1 MKMFKMMCIL
11 AMFVAACAALHGQ
24 AVNPSDVGFVPA
36 GMYQHTDIDSVNMAN
51 GNAVIHIPLFGY
63 PQLGS
68 SLKLD
73 YSIIANT
80 SLWQPNIVC
89 YPDGAGGSV
98 CENTYTMGNT
108 PLGGGGLTTTNPCG
122 FVPNASPGI
131 AYLQSATWCEDITLA
146 QLCQLEDPLMINVGT
161 ELFCNHFM
169 AGEFNVVEPTGEEHR
184 LQYDASNL
192 SILRTTDG
200 SGYRLQVDDPQPY
213 FPYYPSGG
221 GWALK
226 DISGSV
232 LTDSKGINLS
242 ANVLA
247 DLNGNTIRVNPPNG
261 ILDTVQ
267 RPIPYPPSA
276 PTSGS
281 ILGCP
286 TLNAQYQPTIGS
298 ATWTVPGP
306 NGQQTT
312 FLLCF
317 ANVAYQTNFW
327 SYGPRGYTQQSM
339 DGNGNMSINV
349 YSESNGTEIVLQS
362 VVLPDANLQTPIYW
376 GFTYDAANPS
386 DPSSIAYGTLTG
398 ILTPQKSS
406 ISYQYSTIADCGVY
420 IEEEPVYVQRIS
432 QRTLTDAGGIKATW
446 NYNFDFP
453 LDAATYPLQSISTDP
468 YGNDT
473 VYGYK
478 TYQCQTLL
486 ATTVHY
492 AGSHLQNHVLRT
504 ENTDYQTVPSLLPTP
519 YDTENNIYANS
530 FPKTATEI
538 DEIGNQAKTTYS
550 YDPGF
555 ISAAPYCYTG
565 DTYDIYYNGESQSPY
580 NALGFC
586 ITYENTLPVSFGLQA
601 SKSVFNYDGTP
612 VATDTTTYKW
622 QDGPLSSNPY
632 YAQNLLT
639 LPCLQSVYSP
649 SQPAGVPIQCAISA
663 QTNLLAETSY
673 GYDEPNGS
681 PSGIRGN
688 QTSVSRWLNT
698 GGGPVKTTVVYN
710 SQGMPTDTYDGNL
723 NVGLPGNHVHTTYD
737 TTGLFPWSVQQGN
750 TGSTA
755 HIDYYSYDLNTG
767 NVLWHTDENGA
778 APTGNTPGP
787 AHTTFYT
794 YDNAFGRPIQIL
806 DPPTPAGRGETDITY
821 DDTALTVTTQVHADP
836 NPQQTSVKKYDSL
849 GRLAQTTAASGA
861 TVETGYDLLGRVTSV
876 SNPHFGT
883 ASSTDGYTTYA
894 YDPLG
899 RKVYQCQ
906 PDNGTGSGSCTPGS
920 SYLQWSYAG
929 NVTTSYD
936 ELRNATQHTADALG
950 RLTRIVEPGNLTT
963 NYSYDA
969 LSNLLS
975 ISQLGNS
982 SSDTPRTRT
991 FTYDSLSRLIQSYNP
1006 ETGWICYGQWSGGNC
1021 VNGYDPNGNL
1031 LFKTDARGVTTNYT
1045 YDNLNRLVAKTYSP
1059 NAPAGSLS
1067 SCYAFDTATNGIGR
1081 LAAEWTKAGSC
1092 TTTSGY
1098 QTMRQYLA
1106 YDSMGRLWNEQ
1117 QCVLGHCTSGPTPPC
1132 AASGNIAPYYQTYCY
1147 DLAGNM
1153 TWNVNGVSNVPNVPG
1168 ANTIGFSYTYDA
1180 AGRLS
1185 TLGSTWSDG
1194 LHPSP
1199 LFTADPT
1206 SGYTAAGALQNF
1218 TLGNSISVIKTY
1230 DNRLR
1235 ATGETAKQQ

>member
-1 MKMFKMMCIL
+1 MKMFKIMCIL
-11 AMFVAACAALHGQ
+11 AVLVATCAVLHGQ

-89 YPDGAGGSV
+89 YPDGAGGSI

-108 PLGGGGLTTTNPCG
+108 PVNGGYTSVNPCG
-122 FVPNASPGI
+122 FVPNASPAI
-131 AYLQSATWCEDITLA
+131 TYLQSATWCEDFMWGQNCYIATDSGGGFLKCEDFLA
-146 QLCQLEDPLMINVGT
+146 
-161 ELFCNHFM
+161 
-169 AGEFNVVEPTGEEHR
+169 AEFNVEEPTGEEHR

-192 SILRTTDG
+192 SNLRTTDG

-226 DISGSV
+226 DIWGSV

-247 DLNGNTIRVNPPNG
+247 DLNGNTIRSNGPNG
-261 ILDTVQ
+261 IVDTVQ
-267 RPIPYPPSA
+267 RPIPFPPLG
-276 PTSGS
+276 PTSNS
-281 ILGCP
+281 TQGCP
-286 TLNAQYQPTIGS
+286 TLNAQYQPAIGS

-306 NGQQTT
+306 NGQPTT

-349 YSESNGTEIVLQS
+349 YSESSAAEIVLQS
-362 VVLPDANLQTPIYW
+362 VVLPDTNYW

-406 ISYQYSTIADCGVY
+406 ISYQYTPIADCGVY
-420 IEEEPVYVQRIS
+420 IEGEPVYVQRIS
-432 QRTLTDAGGIKATW
+432 QRTLTDADGNTAIWK
-446 NYNFDFP
+446 YNFNFP
-453 LDAATYPLQSISTDP
+453 LDGATYPLQSISTDP

-478 TYQCQTLL
+478 TYRCQTLP
-486 ATTVHY
+486 ATTVRY
-492 AGSHLQNHVLRT
+492 AGLYSQNHVLRT
-504 ENTDYQTVPSLLPTP
+504 ENTDYQTVTSLLPTP
-519 YDTENNIYANS
+519 YDTEDNIYANS
-530 FPKTATEI
+530 FPKTVTEI
-538 DEIGNQAKTTYS
+538 DEAGNQAKTTYS

-565 DTYDIYYNGESQSPY
+565 YTYTYYYNGLGGSPE
-580 NALGFC
+580 NALDFC
-586 ITYENTLPVSFGLQA
+586 TISVNTLPVSFGLQT

-612 VATDTTTYKW
+612 VASDTTTYKW
-622 QDGPLSSNPY
+622 QDGSLSSNPY
-632 YAQNLLT
+632 YAGNLLT

-698 GGGPVKTTVVYN
+698 GGDPVKTTAVYN

-723 NVGLPGNHVHTTYD
+723 NAGLPGNHVHTTYD
-737 TTGLFPWSVQQGN
+737 STGIFPSSLQLSS

-767 NVLWHTDENGA
+767 NVRWHTDQNGA
-778 APTGNTPGP
+778 APTGNTPDP
-787 AHTTFYT
+787 AHTASYS
-794 YDNAFGRPIQIL
+794 YDFFGRPTQIL
-806 DPPTPAGRGETDITY
+806 GPPTPAGQGETDIVY
-821 DDTALTVTTQVHADP
+821 DDTALTVTTHVHADP
-836 NPQQTSVKKYDSL
+836 NPQQTSVKQYDSL
-849 GRLAQTTAASGA
+849 GRLHQTTAANNA
-861 TVETGYDLLGRVTSV
+861 IQITHYNLMNRVLSV
-876 SNPHFGT
+876 SNPYIPPAG
-883 ASSTDGYTTYA
+883 TDGYTTYS

-899 RKVYQCQ
+899 RNIYQCN
-906 PDNGTGSGSCTPGS
+906 PDNGTGFGPCTPGGN
-920 SYLQWSYAG
+920 YLQWSCAG

-936 ELRNATQHTADALG
+936 ELRNATRHTADALG
-950 RLTRIVEPGNLTT
+950 RLIQVTEPGPLTT

-975 ISQLGNS
+975 VSQLGNS
-982 SSDTPRTRT
+982 SSDTPRTRS

-1006 ETGWICYGQWSGGNC
+1006 ETGWNCYGQWSYAGC
-1021 VNGYDPNGNL
+1021 VNGYDADDNL
-1031 LFKTDARGVTTNYT
+1031 KYKTDARGVTTNYA
-1045 YDNLNRLVAKTYSP
+1045 YDNLNRLLAKTYT

-1067 SCYAFDTATNGIGR
+1067 SCYAFDTATNGISKLGV
-1081 LAAEWTKAGSC
+1081 EWTTAGSC
-1092 TTTSGY
+1092 SSTSGY
-1098 QTMRQYLA
+1098 QTMRQYIA

-1117 QCVLGHCTSGPTPPC
+1117 QCVLGHCTNGPTPPC
-1132 AASGNIAPYYQTYCY
+1132 AVSGNNAPYYQTYCY

-1153 TWNVNGVSNVPNVPG
+1153 IWNTSGNSNVPG

-1180 AGRLS
+1180 GGQLS
-1185 TLGSTWSDG
+1185 TLGSTWSNG

-1199 LFTADPT
+1199 LFTAAPT
-1206 SGYTAAGALQNF
+1206 NGYSPAGALQNF

-1235 ATGETAKQQ
+1235 TTGETATQQ

>member
-11 AMFVAACAALHGQ
+11 AMLVAACAALHGQ

-108 PLGGGGLTTTNPCG
+108 PVDNGGYTSVNPCG
-122 FVPNASPGI
+122 FVPNASPSI
-131 AYLQSATWCEDITLA
+131 AYLQSATWCEDIMMPQNCYIATDSGGGQLKCEHFLA
-146 QLCQLEDPLMINVGT
+146 
-161 ELFCNHFM
+161 
-169 AGEFNVVEPTGEEHR
+169 AEFNVEEPTGEEHR

-192 SILRTTDG
+192 SNLRTTDG

-221 GWALK
+221 GWVLK

-247 DLNGNTIRVNPPNG
+247 DLNGNTIHGNPPNG
-261 ILDTVQ
+261 IIDTVQ

-281 ILGCP
+281 ISGCP
-286 TLNAQYQPTIGS
+286 TLNAQYQPAVGS

-327 SYGPRGYTQQSM
+327 SYGPRGYTQTSI
-339 DGNGNMSINV
+339 DGNGIMSINI
-349 YSESNGTEIVLQS
+349 YSESNGTEVVLQS
-362 VVLPDANLQTPIYW
+362 VVLPDENYW

-406 ISYQYSTIADCGVY
+406 ISYQYATIADCDVY
-420 IEEEPVYVQRIS
+420 IEGEPVYVQRIS

-453 LDAATYPLQSISTDP
+453 LDGATYPLQSIATDP

-492 AGSHLQNHVLRT
+492 ADHYWKNHVLRT

-530 FPKTATEI
+530 FPQTVTEI
-538 DEIGNQAKTTYS
+538 DEVGNQAKTTYS
-550 YDPGF
+550 YDTGF
-555 ISAAPYCYTG
+555 TSAAPYCFTG
-565 DTYDIYYNGESQSPY
+565 VTYDYYYNGLGESPETLIAPCTTY
-580 NALGFC
+580 
-586 ITYENTLPVSFGLQA
+586 YENTLPASFGLQA

-649 SQPAGVPIQCAISA
+649 SQPAGVPIQCAIGA

-723 NVGLPGNHVHTTYD
+723 NAGLPGNHVHTTYD
-737 TTGLFPWSVQQGN
+737 TTGLFPWSIQQSN

-767 NVLWHTDENGA
+767 NVLGHTDENGA
-778 APTGNTPGP
+778 ATTGNTPGP

-806 DPPTPAGRGETDITY
+806 DPPTPAGRGETDISYT
-821 DDTALTVTTQVHADP
+821 DTTNPTVTTTVKADP
-836 NPQQTSVKKYDSL
+836 DPSQASSKEYDSL
-849 GRLAQTTAASGA
+849 GRLIQTTAASGA
-861 TVETGYDLLGRVTSV
+861 TVETKYDLLDRVTSV

-883 ASSTDGYTTYA
+883 ASTTDGYTTYV
-894 YDPLG
+894 YDALG
-899 RKVYQCQ
+899 RKTYQYH
-906 PDNGTGSGSCTPGS
+906 PDG

-929 NVTTSYD
+929 NVTTYYD

-963 NYSYDA
+963 NYRYDA

-975 ISQLGNS
+975 VSQLGNS

-1031 LFKTDARGVTTNYT
+1031 LLKTDARGVITNYT
-1045 YDNLNRLVAKTYSP
+1045 YDNLNRLLAKTYT

-1067 SCYAFDTATNGIGR
+1067 SCYAFDTATNGIGK
-1081 LAAEWTKAGSC
+1081 LGVEWTTAGSC
-1092 TTTSGY
+1092 SSTSGY
-1098 QTMRQYLA
+1098 QTVRQYLA

-1132 AASGNIAPYYQTYCY
+1132 AASGNSAPYYQTYCY

-1153 TWNVNGVSNVPNVPG
+1153 IWNTSGNSNVPGV
-1168 ANTIGFSYTYDA
+1168 NTVGFSYTYDA
-1180 AGRLS
+1180 GGQLS

-1199 LFTADPT
+1199 LFTATPT
-1206 SGYTAAGALQNF
+1206 GGYSPAGALQNF
-1218 TLGNSISVIKTY
+1218 TLGNSISVMKTY

-1235 ATGETAKQQ
+1235 ATWENATQQ

>member
-1 MKMFKMMCIL
+1 MKMLKMMCIL
-11 AMFVAACAALHGQ
+11 AVLVAACAALHGQ

-89 YPDGAGGSV
+89 YPDGAGGSI

-122 FVPNASPGI
+122 FVPNASPAI

-192 SILRTTDG
+192 SNLRTTDG
-200 SGYRLQVDDPQPY
+200 SGYRLQVNDPQPY
-213 FPYYPSGG
+213 FPYYPSGN
-221 GWALK
+221 GWAMK

-232 LTDSKGINLS
+232 LTNSEGINLS
-242 ANVLA
+242 ANVLT
-247 DLNGNTIRVNPPNG
+247 DPNGNTIRSNGPNG
-261 ILDTVQ
+261 IVDTVQ
-267 RPIPYPPSA
+267 RPIPFPPLG
-276 PTSGS
+276 PTSNS
-281 ILGCP
+281 TQGCP
-286 TLNAQYQPTIGS
+286 TLNAQYQPAIGS

-349 YSESNGTEIVLQS
+349 YSESNATEVVLQS
-362 VVLPDANLQTPIYW
+362 VVLPDANLSAPIYW

-406 ISYQYSTIADCGVY
+406 ISYQYTTIADCGVY
-420 IEEEPVYVQRIS
+420 IEGEPVYVQRIS
-432 QRTLTDAGGIKATW
+432 QRTLTDADGNTAIWK
-446 NYNFDFP
+446 YNFNFP
-453 LDAATYPLQSISTDP
+453 LDGATYPLQSISTDP

-478 TYQCQTLL
+478 TYQCQTLP

-492 AGSHLQNHVLRT
+492 AGPYSQNHVLRT
-504 ENTDYQTVPSLLPTP
+504 ENTDYQTVTSLLPTP
-519 YDTENNIYANS
+519 YDTEDNIYANS
-530 FPKTATEI
+530 FPKTVTEI
-538 DEIGNQAKTTYS
+538 DEVGNQAKTTYS

-586 ITYENTLPVSFGLQA
+586 TTYENTLPVSFGLQA

-612 VATDTTTYKW
+612 VTTDTTTYKW
-622 QDGPLSSNPY
+622 QDGALSSNPY
-632 YAQNLLT
+632 YAKNLLT

-649 SQPAGVPIQCAISA
+649 SQPAGVPVQCAIST
-663 QTNLLAETSY
+663 QTNLFAETGY

-688 QTSVSRWLNT
+688 RTSVSRWLNT
-698 GGGPVKTTVVYN
+698 GGSPVKSTVVYD
-710 SQGMPTDTYDGNL
+710 SHGMPTDTYDGNL
-723 NVGLPGNHVHTTYD
+723 NAGLPGNHVHTTYD
-737 TTGLFPWSVQQGN
+737 TTGLFPWSVQQSN

-755 HIDYYSYDLNTG
+755 HIDYYSYDFNTG

-778 APTGNTPGP
+778 SPTGNTPDT

-794 YDNAFGRPIQIL
+794 YDNAFGRPTQIL
-806 DPPTPAGRGETDITY
+806 DPPTPAGRGETDISY
-821 DDTALTVTTQVHADP
+821 LDTAHPTVTTTVKADP
-836 NPQQTSVKKYDSL
+836 DPPQTSVKTYDSL

-861 TVETGYDLLGRVTSV
+861 TVETAYDLLGRVTSV

-883 ASSTDGYTTYA
+883 ASTTDGYTTYV
-894 YDPLG
+894 YDALG
-899 RKVYQCQ
+899 RKTYQYH
-906 PDNGTGSGSCTPGS
+906 PDRT
-920 SYLQWSYAG
+920 YLQWSYSGFTTTTTDENG
-929 NVTTSYD
+929 NS
-936 ELRNATQHTADALG
+936 TQRAADALG
-950 RLTRIVEPGNLTT
+950 RLRTVIEPGQLTT
-963 NYSYDA
+963 QYSYDA
-969 LSNLLS
+969 LNNLLS
-975 ISQLGNS
+975 VRQSGSASLGDAQRYRS
-982 SSDTPRTRT
+982 
-991 FTYDSLSRLIQSYNP
+991 FTYDSLSHLLTSTNP
-1006 ETGWICYGQWSGGNC
+1006 ETGTVCYGQWSYAGC
-1021 VNGYDPNGNL
+1021 VNGYDAGGNL
-1031 LFKTDARGVTTNYT
+1031 KYKTDARGVTTNYA
-1045 YDNLNRLVAKTYSP
+1045 YDNLNRLLAKTYI

-1067 SCYAFDTATNGIGR
+1067 SCYAFDTATDGIGK
-1081 LAAEWTKAGSC
+1081 LGVEWTTAGSC
-1092 TTTSGY
+1092 SSTSGY

-1117 QCVLGHCTSGPTPPC
+1117 QCVLGHCTSGPPPPC
-1132 AASGNIAPYYQTYCY
+1132 AASGNNATPYQTYCY

-1153 TWNVNGVSNVPNVPG
+1153 IWNTIGNSNVPG

-1180 AGRLS
+1180 GGQLS

-1199 LFTADPT
+1199 LFTAAPT
-1206 SGYTAAGALQNF
+1206 NGYSPAGALQNF

-1235 ATGETAKQQ
+1235 TTWETATQK